1 MRITK
6 VVENLRQLDLMEDKS
21 EENLPIWWKFVLFV
35 ITWEIVLRQRNKI
48 SAHYKLNLARCA
60 RHLKKSS

>member
-1 MRITK
+1 
-6 VVENLRQLDLMEDKS
+6 MEDKS